1 MKAKDQVGFYDSIKN
16 MDLED
21 LEKILGILLQ
31 KEMTKDAE
39 EKINMLDI
47 AIESKQKSRR
57 YHEKL

>member
-1 MKAKDQVGFYDSIKN
+1 